1 MIRRAATLL
10 RRVGRGLAI
19 SAMAALTAT
28 LASCIDLTVDPK
40 EIAAIEFVA
49 PATPAFIVGDSLRDT
64 LGTVTR
70 LEAKVFDAGGDLVPN
85 APLYFVATDT
95 FARVV
100 GGSLLVANK
109 TNVGTTKVYA
119 VTGRLQSV
127 ARTLSI
133 IASPDSLAFTPATV
147 DTIKL
152 KVPTT
157 GSAIDTSATVK
168 VTVRAAGSVSSAVR
182 VRFELVR
189 RGTPLGPAD
198 TATYALV
205 NTGLRP
211 SRVDTTDATGTAS
224 RTLRVRVAAG
234 ASVLDT
240 LVVRATATMGG
251 TLRNKPALKTILVL
265 PAP

>member
-1 MIRRAATLL
+1 MAARSRRTVRRIGRSIAIPMAT
-10 RRVGRGLAI
+10 
-19 SAMAALTAT
+19 ALTAS

-49 PATPAFIVGDSLRDT
+49 PSTPAFIVGDSLRDT
-64 LGTVTR
+64 LGAVTR
-70 LEAKVFDAGGDLVPN
+70 LEAKVFDAAGDLVPN

-95 FARVV
+95 FAQVV
-100 GGSLLVANK
+100 GGTLLVANK
-109 TNVGTTKVYA
+109 KNVGTTKVYA

-127 ARTLSI
+127 ARSLAI
-133 IASPDSLAFTPATV
+133 IASPDSIAFTPATV
-147 DTIKL
+147 DTIKV
-152 KVPTT
+152 KVPAT
-157 GSAIDTSATVK
+157 GSALDTSATVK
-168 VTVRAAGSVSSAVR
+168 VTVRAAGSVASTVR
-182 VRFELVR
+182 VRFELSR

-205 NTGLRP
+205 STGLRA

-224 RTLRVRVAAG
+224 RTIRVRVAAG

-251 TLRNKPALKTILVL
+251 VVRNKPALKTILVL